1 MQGNHFVCYVTSH
14 MLQRRMNS
22 RLGTGGDDADF
33 FSRESTSLNGYLTP
47 PPPPV
52 EISLDKA
59 SASLVRAHIGN
70 VEHALSFLPS
80 VMVKLVSCATGFEA

>member
-33 FSRESTSLNGYLTP
+33 FSRESTSLNGYLSP
-47 PPPPV
+47 PPPRVKFLSTKRPRR
-52 EISLDKA
+52 S
-59 SASLVRAHIGN
+59 SAH
-70 VEHALSFLPS
+70 
-80 VMVKLVSCATGFEA
+80 T